1 MPAADVSITI
11 MSSNDNTTRLED
23 EEIVDIET
31 VSDRTA
37 TQFDMNK
44 ARTLMTEC
52 ERHMRVA
59 RPHHSHSTEDPINRF
74 AQNYQISCKM

>member
-1 MPAADVSITI
+1 MMLSPIDRP
-11 MSSNDNTTRLED
+11 DE

-31 VSDRTA
+31 VTEQSD
-37 TQFDMNK
+37 TQFDMAK

-59 RPHHSHSTEDPINRF
+59 RPHHSHSSEDPINR
-74 AQNYQISCKM
+74 